1 MQKLINA
8 GKPTNKNIVLV
19 IGAFGGRLDHTL
31 KNISTLKKYTEMNE
45 SLLLNGTYDMLFMD
59 QHSTLLYLP
68 AGENHISLSHTFD
81 SDSGCGLFSFE
92 EKKVDVETDG
102 LEWNIG
108 VEHDTHYLR
117 FGNEESSSNR
127 TLSKSV
133 KIVSKSN
140 LYWTN
145 SILIK

>member
-1 MQKLINA
+1 M
-8 GKPTNKNIVLV
+8 
-19 IGAFGGRLDHTL
+19 GAFGGRLDHTL
-31 KNISTLKKYTEMNE
+31 KNISTLKKYTEINQ
-45 SLLLNGTYDMLFMD
+45 SLLSNGTYDMLFMD

-68 AGENHISLSHTFD
+68 AGENKIHLSQTFD
-81 SDSGCGLFSFE
+81 SDYGCGLFSFE
-92 EKKVDVETDG
+92 EKKVEVETTG

-108 VEHDTHYLR
+108 TKYATRYLR

-127 TLSKSV
+127 TLSKQVNIIS
-133 KIVSKSN
+133 SSN